1 MDEIA
6 PEVDARDLERNLG
19 QLSLIWGYLGDL
31 ISKLSDSRAV
41 RSRF

>member
-1 MDEIA
+1 MDKIS
-6 PEVDARDLERNLG
+6 PEVDVRDLERDLG

-41 RSRF
+41 RSRV